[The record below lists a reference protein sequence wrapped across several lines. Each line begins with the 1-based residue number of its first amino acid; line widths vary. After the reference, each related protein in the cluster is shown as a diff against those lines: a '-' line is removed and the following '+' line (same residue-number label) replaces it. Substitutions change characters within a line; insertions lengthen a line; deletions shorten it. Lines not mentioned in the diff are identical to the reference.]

1 MPRASAQELARAL
14 TEPDLSSV
22 STHVPETV
30 RIAMLTGRNGRDS
43 SIFAVESHLLIGNV
57 SVQCHINRPA
67 AFRNGLQGGQ
77 WLAQAPLV
85 DPVVRQHLLGEVAGL
100 PRAIA

>member
-1 MPRASAQELARAL
+1 
-14 TEPDLSSV
+14 
-22 STHVPETV
+22 
-30 RIAMLTGRNGRDS
+30 MLTGRNGRDS

-85 DPVVRQHLLGEVAGL
+85 DPVVGQHLLGEVAGFPDRQAFNEQDRVLDPGQPLAPDSIL
-100 PRAIA
+100 PGPAL